1 MIVDLGSEDFELH
14 RAQALKEELAEDL
27 RVFYVAV
34 TRAKYRCYIAWADVR
49 SEKTANDSAMAWL
62 LDFADADFCRQ
73 QAILQAFKDQAEHA
87 FDYRLL
93 DVPGSQ
99 AELGQKLIKKQLH
112 KLNFRQ
118 KNAKDRCTPTG
129 K

>member
-1 MIVDLGSEDFELH
+1 M
-14 RAQALKEELAEDL
+14 
-27 RVFYVAV
+27 AV
-34 TRAKYRCYIAWADVR
+34 TRAKYRCYIAWADAR

-62 LDFADADFCRQ
+62 LGFADADFCRQ
-73 QAILQAFKDQAEHA
+73 QALLQAFKDQAEHA
-87 FDYRLL
+87 FDYQLL

-99 AELGQKLIKKQLH
+99 AEAWERQVGIKKQLH
-112 KLNFRQ
+112 TLNILQ

>member
-1 MIVDLGSEDFELH
+1 M
-14 RAQALKEELAEDL
+14 
-27 RVFYVAV
+27 FYVAV
-34 TRAKYRCYIAWADVR
+34 TRAKYRCYIVWADVR
-49 SEKTANDSAMAWL
+49 SEQTANDSAMAWL

-93 DVPGSQ
+93 DVPGPKL
-99 AELGQKLIKKQLH
+99 ELGNEKAFIKKQLH
-112 KLNFRQ
+112 KLSFRQ
-118 KNAKDRCTPTG
+118 KNAKDRYTPTG